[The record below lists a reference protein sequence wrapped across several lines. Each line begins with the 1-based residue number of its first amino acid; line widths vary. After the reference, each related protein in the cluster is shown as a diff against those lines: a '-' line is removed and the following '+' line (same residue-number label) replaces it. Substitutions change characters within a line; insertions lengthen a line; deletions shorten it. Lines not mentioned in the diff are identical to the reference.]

1 MISGGLYICT
11 FLSVWFRGTGK
22 IRCCAYKEIA
32 SAVAV
37 DGLSIDKGVR
47 AASSDR
53 SSKAEYPIMI

>member
-1 MISGGLYICT
+1 MGN
-11 FLSVWFRGTGK
+11 
-22 IRCCAYKEIA
+22 A

-53 SSKAEYPIMI
+53 SNKAEYPIMI